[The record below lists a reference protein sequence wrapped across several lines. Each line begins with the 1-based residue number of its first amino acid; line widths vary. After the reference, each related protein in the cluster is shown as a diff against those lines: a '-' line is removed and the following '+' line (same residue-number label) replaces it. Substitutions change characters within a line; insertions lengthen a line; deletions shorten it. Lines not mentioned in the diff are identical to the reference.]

1 MKLKKINADTSKL
14 KMIKE
19 LQNLMNQY
27 YFMVDK
33 LSSIFIDEK
42 EKNELIE
49 EIKLLETSLKSK
61 ISIVSLMRGF

>member
-1 MKLKKINADTSKL
+1 MKLKKINADTSKV

-27 YFMVDK
+27 YLMVEK

-49 EIKLLETSLKSK
+49 EINLLETSLRSK
-61 ISIVSLMRGF
+61 LLIVSLMRGF

>member
-1 MKLKKINADTSKL
+1 MKLKKINADTSKI

-27 YFMVDK
+27 YLMVDK

-49 EIKLLETSLKSK
+49 EINLLETSLRSK
-61 ISIVSLMRGF
+61 LLIVSLMRGF

>member
-1 MKLKKINADTSKL
+1 MNFKKINSDTSKV

-27 YFMVDK
+27 YLLVDK
-33 LSSIFIDEK
+33 LSSIFITEK

-49 EIKLLETSLKSK
+49 EIKLLETSLRSK
-61 ISIVSLMRGF
+61 ISITTLMRGF

>member
-1 MKLKKINADTSKL
+1 MKLRKINADISKI

-27 YFMVDK
+27 YLMVDK

>member
-1 MKLKKINADTSKL
+1 MKLKKINSDTSKI

-27 YFMVDK
+27 YILVDK

-42 EKNELIE
+42 EKKELIE